1 MHLILKALHNML
13 PYKEISQEYPEEFTA
28 AHYIDGLGYGYY
40 WATENLSTVD
50 LCYKIHGTP

>member
-1 MHLILKALHNML
+1 ML